1 MARPRTLPDNH
12 FRFST
17 FRKGDSTYVYGY
29 RNEWD
34 PVKKQS
40 RIAKRIYVGTLNEAT
55 GRLRLGKKYL
65 SNHPEY
71 EGKTLYFENRTLV
84 ERSEQDAAEEVQ
96 QREQSWASNNLSYAA
111 TWALWQFASKNRI
124 LQNLQAAFGK
134 QLGTGLLALAVYQ
147 LLDGG
152 AMNGYE
158 DWLPDNWLPVSAP
171 LSSQRISELLAQ
183 VDHEDMV
190 NYFRLRFDRSK
201 QNYQK
206 WLEEIKQKAQK
217 QGSAMPPSTLQKMY
231 MALDS
236 TAISTFSMTIED
248 AAYGHAKQN
257 PELKQINLTLAVDFL
272 NGDVCYAREDEGSI
286 TDKSVYKSILAQ
298 MKSYGFDLDETV
310 LVTDRGYSSLMNL
323 QNLFNTDVS
332 FVAGV
337 PIVEKG
343 LKDKFTKFREA
354 LCDLAFYNSEY
365 EVYCR
370 TIKED
375 WKQNTEAGS
384 VNRDCFVHLYRFPEI
399 ALSQQKQ
406 LLKKIDKV
414 LDKKRD
420 GKVVDRDD
428 WNFAARF
435 ITECKEEQDGK
446 ERKIWEKNLEA
457 LRLWE
462 RTAGCFVIRS
472 DWLEDPIEA
481 LRIYRRR
488 NIVEVAFRQFKVL
501 NGGDRLQ
508 ATQTSYM
515 GKLMVHIIAQ
525 SLRMA
530 ITVQAKK
537 RETQELKLPD
547 NSVEKLLAALKRI
560 RAVRAPTRATWVVEP
575 LTPPAVLTG
584 WQIWISPPE
593 HIYQLSVRLHLYSVL
608 SSRTLLSGLWYSS
621 S

>member
-217 QGSAMPPSTLQKMY
+217 QSSAMPPSTLQKMY

-457 LRLWE
+457 LRLWK

-575 LTPPAVLTG
+575 LTKKAQDMLELLNLPKPPMTFKS
-584 WQIWISPPE
+584 I
-593 HIYQLSVRLHLYSVL
+593 
-608 SSRTLLSGLWYSS
+608 
-621 S
+621 

>member
-1 MARPRTLPDNH
+1 MARPRTLPDDH
-12 FRFST
+12 FCFST

-34 PVKKQS
+34 PEKKQS
-40 RIAKRIYVGTLNEAT
+40 RIAKRIYVGTLNEIT
-55 GRLRLGKKYL
+55 GRVKLGKKYL

-84 ERSEQDAAEEVQ
+84 ERSEQEVAAEVG
-96 QREQSWASNNLSYAA
+96 QRETSWASNNLSYAA

-124 LQNLQAAFGK
+124 LQNLQAVFGK
-134 QLGTGLLALAVYQ
+134 QLGTNLLALAIYQ

-201 QNYQK
+201 ENYQR
-206 WLEEIKQKAQK
+206 WLEEIEQNAKKN
-217 QGSAMPPSTLQKMY
+217 GSVMPPSTMQKMY

-310 LVTDRGYSSLMNL
+310 LVTDRGYSSIMNL
-323 QNLFNTDVS
+323 QSLFNTDVS

-337 PIVEKG
+337 PIAEKG
-343 LKDKFTKFREA
+343 LKDKFAKFREA

-365 EVYCR
+365 DVYCR

-375 WKQNTEAGS
+375 WKQNTEGGS
-384 VNRDCFVHLYRFPEI
+384 IDRTCFVHLYRFPEI

-406 LLKKIDKV
+406 LLKKVDKA
-414 LDKKRD
+414 LDKKRS
-420 GKVVDRDD
+420 GRVVDRDD
-428 WNFAARF
+428 WNFVARF
-435 ITECKEEQDGK
+435 ITERKEEHDGK
-446 ERKIWEKNLEA
+446 EKKIWEKNLEA
-457 LRLWE
+457 LRSWE

-472 DWLEDPIEA
+472 DWLEEPIVA

-501 NGGDRLQ
+501 NGGNRLY

-515 GKLMVHIIAQ
+515 GKLMVHTIAQ

-530 ITVQAKK
+530 ITVQAKR

-547 NSVEKLLAALKRI
+547 NSVEKLLTVLKKV
-560 RAVRAPTRATWVVEP
+560 RAVRAPTRSTWVVEP
-575 LTPPAVLTG
+575 LTKKAQDMLELLNLPKPPMTFKS
-584 WQIWISPPE
+584 I
-593 HIYQLSVRLHLYSVL
+593 
-608 SSRTLLSGLWYSS
+608 
-621 S
+621 

>member
-1 MARPRTLPDNH
+1 MARPRTLPDDH

-29 RNEWD
+29 RNEWN
-34 PVKKQS
+34 PEKKQS
-40 RIAKRIYVGTLNEAT
+40 RIVKRIYVGTLNEIT
-55 GRLRLGKKYL
+55 GRVKPGKKYL

-71 EGKTLYFENRTLV
+71 EGKTLYFENRRLV
-84 ERSEQDAAEEVQ
+84 ERSEQDVAEEVE
-96 QREQSWASNNLSYAA
+96 QREVSWASNNLSYAA
-111 TWALWQFASKNRI
+111 TWALWQFASRNRI
-124 LQNLQAAFGK
+124 LQNLQAVFGK
-134 QLGTGLLALAVYQ
+134 ELGTNLLALAIYQ
-147 LLDGG
+147 LLEGG

-190 NYFRLRFDRSK
+190 NYFRMRFDRSK
-201 QNYQK
+201 ENYQK
-206 WLEEIKQKAQK
+206 WLEGIKQEAKK
-217 QGSAMPPSTLQKMY
+217 KGSDLPPSTLQKMY

-286 TDKSVYKSILAQ
+286 TDKSVYRSVLAQ

-310 LVTDRGYSSLMNL
+310 LVTDRSYSSIMNL
-323 QNLFNTDVS
+323 QSLFNTDVS

-343 LKDKFTKFREA
+343 LKDKFAKFREA

-365 EVYCR
+365 DVYCR

-375 WKQNTEAGS
+375 WKQNTEGGS
-384 VNRDCFVHLYRFPEI
+384 IDRTCFVHLYRFPEI

-406 LLKKIDKV
+406 LLKKVDKV
-414 LDKKRD
+414 LDKKRS
-420 GKVVDRDD
+420 GQVVDRDD
-428 WNFAARF
+428 WNFVARF
-435 ITECKEEQDGK
+435 ITERKEEHDGK
-446 ERKIWEKNLEA
+446 EKKIWEKNLEA
-457 LRLWE
+457 LRFWE
-462 RTAGCFVIRS
+462 RTAGYFVIRS

-508 ATQTSYM
+508 ATQTSYI

-547 NSVEKLLAALKRI
+547 NSVEKLLKALKRV
-560 RAVRAPTRATWVVEP
+560 RAVRTPTRATWVVEP
-575 LTPPAVLTG
+575 L
-584 WQIWISPPE
+584 IE
-593 HIYQLSVRLHLYSVL
+593 
-608 SSRTLLSGLWYSS
+608 
-621 S
+621 

>member
-1 MARPRTLPDNH
+1 MARPRTLPDDH

-29 RNEWD
+29 RNEWN
-34 PVKKQS
+34 PEKKQS
-40 RIAKRIYVGTLNEAT
+40 RIVKRIYVGTLNEIT
-55 GRLRLGKKYL
+55 GRVKPGKKYL

-71 EGKTLYFENRTLV
+71 EGKTLYFENRRLV
-84 ERSEQDAAEEVQ
+84 ERSEQDVAEEVE
-96 QREQSWASNNLSYAA
+96 QREVSWASNNLSYAA
-111 TWALWQFASKNRI
+111 TWALWQFASRNRI
-124 LQNLQAAFGK
+124 LQNLQAVFGK
-134 QLGTGLLALAVYQ
+134 ELGTNLLALAIYQ
-147 LLDGG
+147 LLEGG

-158 DWLPDNWLPVSAP
+158 DWLPDNWLPVSSP

-190 NYFRLRFDRSK
+190 NYFRMRFDRSK
-201 QNYQK
+201 ENYQK
-206 WLEEIKQKAQK
+206 WLEGIKQEAKK
-217 QGSAMPPSTLQKMY
+217 KGSDLPPSTLQKMY

-286 TDKSVYKSILAQ
+286 TDKSVYRSVLAQ

-310 LVTDRGYSSLMNL
+310 LVTDRGYSSIMNL
-323 QNLFNTDVS
+323 QSLFNTDVS

-343 LKDKFTKFREA
+343 LKDKFAKFREA

-365 EVYCR
+365 DVYCR

-375 WKQNTEAGS
+375 WKQNTEGGS
-384 VNRDCFVHLYRFPEI
+384 IDRTCFVHLYRFPEI

-406 LLKKIDKV
+406 LLKKVDKV
-414 LDKKRD
+414 LDKKRS
-420 GKVVDRDD
+420 GQVVDRDD
-428 WNFAARF
+428 WNFVARF
-435 ITECKEEQDGK
+435 ITERKEEHDGK
-446 ERKIWEKNLEA
+446 EKKIWEKNLEA
-457 LRLWE
+457 LRFWE

-472 DWLEDPIEA
+472 DWLEDQIEA

-508 ATQTSYM
+508 ATQTSYI

-547 NSVEKLLAALKRI
+547 NSVEKLLKALKRV
-560 RAVRAPTRATWVVEP
+560 RAVRTPTRATWVVEP
-575 LTPPAVLTG
+575 L
-584 WQIWISPPE
+584 IE
-593 HIYQLSVRLHLYSVL
+593 
-608 SSRTLLSGLWYSS
+608 
-621 S
+621 

>member
-1 MARPRTLPDNH
+1 MARPKTLPDNH

-17 FRKGDSTYVYGY
+17 FRKGDSTYIYGY
-29 RNEWD
+29 RNEWN
-34 PVKKQS
+34 PEKKQS
-40 RIAKRIYVGTLNEAT
+40 RIAKRIYVGTLNEIT
-55 GRLRLGKKYL
+55 GRVKLGKKYL

-71 EGKTLYFENRTLV
+71 EGKTLYFENRSLV
-84 ERSEQDAAEEVQ
+84 ERSEQDVAEQLE
-96 QREQSWASNNLSYAA
+96 QRETSWASNNLSYAA
-111 TWALWQFASKNRI
+111 TWALWQFASKKRI
-124 LQNLQAAFGK
+124 LQNLQAVFGK
-134 QLGTGLLALAVYQ
+134 ELGTNLLALAIYQ

-183 VDHEDMV
+183 VGHEDMV
-190 NYFRLRFDRSK
+190 NYFRMRFDRSK
-201 QNYQK
+201 ENYQK
-206 WLEEIKQKAQK
+206 WLEEIKQEAKK
-217 QGSAMPPSTLQKMY
+217 KDSVMPPSTLQKMY
-231 MALDS
+231 KALDS
-236 TAISTFSMTIED
+236 TAISTYSMTIED

-310 LVTDRGYSSLMNL
+310 LVTDRGYSSIMNL
-323 QNLFNTDVS
+323 QNLFNADVS

-337 PIVEKG
+337 SIVEKG
-343 LKDKFTKFREA
+343 LKDKFAKFREA

-375 WKQNTEAGS
+375 WTQNSEAGS
-384 VNRDCFVHLYRFPEI
+384 INRTCFVHLYRFPEI

-414 LDKKRD
+414 LDKKRS
-420 GKVVDRDD
+420 GRVVDRDD
-428 WNFAARF
+428 WNFVARF
-435 ITECKEEQDGK
+435 ITERKEDHDGK
-446 ERKIWEKNLEA
+446 EKKIWEKNLET
-457 LRLWE
+457 LRSWE

-501 NGGDRLQ
+501 NGADRLQ

-547 NSVEKLLAALKRI
+547 NSVEKLLTALKRV
-560 RAVRAPTRATWVVEP
+560 RAVRTPTRATWVVEP
-575 LTPPAVLTG
+575 LTKKAQDMLELLNLPKPPMTFRS
-584 WQIWISPPE
+584 I
-593 HIYQLSVRLHLYSVL
+593 
-608 SSRTLLSGLWYSS
+608 
-621 S
+621 

>member
-1 MARPRTLPDNH
+1 MARPRTLPDDH

-34 PVKKQS
+34 PEKKQS
-40 RIAKRIYVGTLNEAT
+40 RIAKRIYVGTLNEIT
-55 GRLRLGKKYL
+55 GRVKLGKKYL

-84 ERSEQDAAEEVQ
+84 ERSEQDVAEEVE
-96 QREQSWASNNLSYAA
+96 QRETSWASNNLSYAA

-124 LQNLQAAFGK
+124 LQNLQAVFGK
-134 QLGTGLLALAVYQ
+134 QLGTNLLALAIYQ

-201 QNYQK
+201 ENYQR
-206 WLEEIKQKAQK
+206 WLEEIEQNAKKN
-217 QGSAMPPSTLQKMY
+217 GSVMPPSTMQKMY

-310 LVTDRGYSSLMNL
+310 LVTDRGYSSLLNL

-343 LKDKFTKFREA
+343 LKDKFAKFREA

-365 EVYCR
+365 DVYCR
-370 TIKED
+370 TIKEN
-375 WKQNTEAGS
+375 WKQNTEGGS
-384 VNRDCFVHLYRFPEI
+384 IDRTCFVHLYRFPEI

-406 LLKKIDKV
+406 LLKKVDKV
-414 LDKKRD
+414 LDKKRSRQ
-420 GKVVDRDD
+420 VVDRDD
-428 WNFAARF
+428 WNFVARF
-435 ITECKEEQDGK
+435 ITERKEEHDGK
-446 ERKIWEKNLEA
+446 EKKIWEKNLEA
-457 LRLWE
+457 LRFWE

-515 GKLMVHIIAQ
+515 GKLMMHIIAQ

-547 NSVEKLLAALKRI
+547 NSVEKLLKALKRV
-560 RAVRAPTRATWVVEP
+560 RAVRTATRATWVVEP
-575 LTPPAVLTG
+575 LTKKAQDMLELLNLPKPPMTFRS
-584 WQIWISPPE
+584 I
-593 HIYQLSVRLHLYSVL
+593 
-608 SSRTLLSGLWYSS
+608 
-621 S
+621 

>member
-1 MARPRTLPDNH
+1 MARPRTLPDDH
-12 FRFST
+12 FCFST

-34 PVKKQS
+34 PEKKQS
-40 RIAKRIYVGTLNEAT
+40 RIAKRIYVGTLNKIT
-55 GRLRLGKKYL
+55 GRVKLGKKYL

-84 ERSEQDAAEEVQ
+84 ERSEQEVAAEVG
-96 QREQSWASNNLSYAA
+96 QRETSWASNNLSYAA

-124 LQNLQAAFGK
+124 LQNLQAVFGK
-134 QLGTGLLALAVYQ
+134 QLGTNLLALAIYQ

-183 VDHEDMV
+183 VDHGDMV

-201 QNYQK
+201 ENYQK
-206 WLEEIKQKAQK
+206 WLEELTQNAKKK
-217 QGSAMPPSTLQKMY
+217 GSATAPSTLQKMY

-286 TDKSVYKSILAQ
+286 TDKSVYRSVLAQ

-310 LVTDRGYSSLMNL
+310 LVTDRGYSSIMNL
-323 QNLFNTDVS
+323 QSLFNTDVS

-343 LKDKFTKFREA
+343 LKDKFAKFREA

-365 EVYCR
+365 DVYCR

-375 WKQNTEAGS
+375 WKQNTEGGS
-384 VNRDCFVHLYRFPEI
+384 IDRTCFVHLYRLPEI

-406 LLKKIDKV
+406 LLKKVDKA
-414 LDKKRD
+414 LDKKRS
-420 GKVVDRDD
+420 GRVVDRDD
-428 WNFAARF
+428 WNFVARF
-435 ITECKEEQDGK
+435 ITERKEEHDGK
-446 ERKIWEKNLEA
+446 EKKIWEKNLEA
-457 LRLWE
+457 LRSWE

-501 NGGDRLQ
+501 NGGNRLY

-515 GKLMVHIIAQ
+515 GKLMVHTIAQ

-530 ITVQAKK
+530 ITVQAKR

-547 NSVEKLLAALKRI
+547 NSVEKLLTVLKKV
-560 RAVRAPTRATWVVEP
+560 RAVRAPTRSTWVVEP
-575 LTPPAVLTG
+575 LTKKAQDMLELLNLPKPPMTFKS
-584 WQIWISPPE
+584 I
-593 HIYQLSVRLHLYSVL
+593 
-608 SSRTLLSGLWYSS
+608 
-621 S
+621 

>member
-1 MARPRTLPDNH
+1 MARPRTLPDDH

-29 RNEWD
+29 RNEWN
-34 PVKKQS
+34 PEKKQS
-40 RIAKRIYVGTLNEAT
+40 RIVKRIYVGTLNEIT
-55 GRLRLGKKYL
+55 GRVKPGKKYL

-71 EGKTLYFENRTLV
+71 EGKTLYFENRRLV
-84 ERSEQDAAEEVQ
+84 ERSEQDVAEEVE
-96 QREQSWASNNLSYAA
+96 QREVSWASNNLSYAA
-111 TWALWQFASKNRI
+111 TWALWQFASRNRI
-124 LQNLQAAFGK
+124 LQNLQAVFGK
-134 QLGTGLLALAVYQ
+134 ELGTNLLALAIYQ
-147 LLDGG
+147 LLEGG

-158 DWLPDNWLPVSAP
+158 DWLADNWLPVSAP

-190 NYFRLRFDRSK
+190 NYFRMRFDRSK
-201 QNYQK
+201 ENYQK
-206 WLEEIKQKAQK
+206 WLEGIKQEAKK
-217 QGSAMPPSTLQKMY
+217 KGSDLPPSTLQKMY

-310 LVTDRGYSSLMNL
+310 LVTDRGYSSIMNL

-343 LKDKFTKFREA
+343 LKDKFSKFRET

-365 EVYCR
+365 DVYCR
-370 TIKED
+370 TIKENR
-375 WKQNTEAGS
+375 KQNTEGGS
-384 VNRDCFVHLYRFPEI
+384 IDRTCFVHLYRFPEI

-406 LLKKIDKV
+406 LLKKVDKV
-414 LDKKRD
+414 LDKKRS
-420 GKVVDRDD
+420 GQVVDRDD
-428 WNFAARF
+428 WNFVARF
-435 ITECKEEQDGK
+435 ITERKEEHDGK
-446 ERKIWEKNLEA
+446 EKKIWEKNLEA
-457 LRLWE
+457 LRFWE
-462 RTAGCFVIRS
+462 RTAGYFVIRS

-508 ATQTSYM
+508 ATQTSYI

-547 NSVEKLLAALKRI
+547 NSVEKLLKALKRV
-560 RAVRAPTRATWVVEP
+560 RAVRTPTRATWVVEP
-575 LTPPAVLTG
+575 L
-584 WQIWISPPE
+584 IE
-593 HIYQLSVRLHLYSVL
+593 
-608 SSRTLLSGLWYSS
+608 
-621 S
+621 

>member
-1 MARPRTLPDNH
+1 MARPRTLPDDH

-34 PVKKQS
+34 PEKKQS
-40 RIAKRIYVGTLNEAT
+40 RIAKRIYVGTLNEIT
-55 GRLRLGKKYL
+55 GRVKLGKKYL

-84 ERSEQDAAEEVQ
+84 ERSEQDVAEEVE
-96 QREQSWASNNLSYAA
+96 QRETSWASNNLSYAA

-124 LQNLQAAFGK
+124 LQNLQAVFGK
-134 QLGTGLLALAVYQ
+134 QLGTNLLALAIYQ

-201 QNYQK
+201 ANYQK
-206 WLEEIKQKAQK
+206 WLEEIEQNAKKK
-217 QGSAMPPSTLQKMY
+217 GSDLPPSTLQKMY
-231 MALDS
+231 MTLDS

-272 NGDVCYAREDEGSI
+272 NGEVCYAREDEGLI

-310 LVTDRGYSSLMNL
+310 LVTDRGYSSIMNL

-343 LKDKFTKFREA
+343 LKDKFAKFREA

-365 EVYCR
+365 DVYCR
-370 TIKED
+370 TIKEN
-375 WKQNTEAGS
+375 WKQNTEGGS
-384 VNRDCFVHLYRFPEI
+384 IDRTCFVHLYRFPEI
-399 ALSQQKQ
+399 ALSQQKR
-406 LLKKIDKV
+406 LLKKVDKV
-414 LDKKRD
+414 LDKKRSRQ
-420 GKVVDRDD
+420 VVDRDD
-428 WNFAARF
+428 WNFVARF
-435 ITECKEEQDGK
+435 ITERKEEHDGK
-446 ERKIWEKNLEA
+446 EKKIWEKNLEA
-457 LRLWE
+457 LRFWE

-547 NSVEKLLAALKRI
+547 NSVEKLLKALKRV
-560 RAVRAPTRATWVVEP
+560 RAVRTATRATWVVEP
-575 LTPPAVLTG
+575 LTKKAQDMLELLNLPKPPMTFRS
-584 WQIWISPPE
+584 I
-593 HIYQLSVRLHLYSVL
+593 
-608 SSRTLLSGLWYSS
+608 
-621 S
+621 

>member
-1 MARPRTLPDNH
+1 MARPRTLPDDH

-34 PVKKQS
+34 PEKKQS
-40 RIAKRIYVGTLNEAT
+40 RIAKRIYVGTLNEIT
-55 GRLRLGKKYL
+55 GRVKLGKKYL

-84 ERSEQDAAEEVQ
+84 ERSEQDVAEEVE
-96 QREQSWASNNLSYAA
+96 QRETSWASNNLSYAA

-124 LQNLQAAFGK
+124 LQNLQAVFGK
-134 QLGTGLLALAVYQ
+134 QLGTNLLALAIYQ

-201 QNYQK
+201 ANYQK
-206 WLEEIKQKAQK
+206 WLEEIEQNAKKN
-217 QGSAMPPSTLQKMY
+217 GSVMPPSTMQKMY

-236 TAISTFSMTIED
+236 TAIGTFSMTIED

-286 TDKSVYKSILAQ
+286 TDKSVYKSILAH

-343 LKDKFTKFREA
+343 LKDKFAKFREA

-365 EVYCR
+365 DVYCR

-375 WKQNTEAGS
+375 WKQNTEGGS
-384 VNRDCFVHLYRFPEI
+384 IDRTYFVHLYRFPEI

-406 LLKKIDKV
+406 LLKKVDRA
-414 LDKKRD
+414 LDKKRS
-420 GKVVDRDD
+420 GRVVDRDD

-435 ITECKEEQDGK
+435 ITERKEEHDGK
-446 ERKIWEKNLEA
+446 EKKIWEKNLEA
-457 LRLWE
+457 LRSWE

-501 NGGDRLQ
+501 NGGDRLY

-530 ITVQAKK
+530 MTVQAKR

-547 NSVEKLLAALKRI
+547 NSVEKLLSALKRV
-560 RAVRAPTRATWVVEP
+560 RAVRTPTRATWVVEP
-575 LTPPAVLTG
+575 L
-584 WQIWISPPE
+584 IE
-593 HIYQLSVRLHLYSVL
+593 
-608 SSRTLLSGLWYSS
+608 
-621 S
+621 

>member
-1 MARPRTLPDNH
+1 MARPRTLPDDH
-12 FRFST
+12 FCFST

-34 PVKKQS
+34 PEKKQS
-40 RIAKRIYVGTLNEAT
+40 RIAKRIYVGTLNEIT
-55 GRLRLGKKYL
+55 GRVKLGKKYL

-71 EGKTLYFENRTLV
+71 EGQTLYFENRTLV
-84 ERSEQDAAEEVQ
+84 ERSEQEVAAEVG
-96 QREQSWASNNLSYAA
+96 QRETSWASNNLSYAA

-124 LQNLQAAFGK
+124 LQNLQAVFGK
-134 QLGTGLLALAVYQ
+134 QLGTNLLALAIYQ

-183 VDHEDMV
+183 VDHGDMV

-201 QNYQK
+201 ENYQK
-206 WLEEIKQKAQK
+206 WLEELTQNAKKK
-217 QGSAMPPSTLQKMY
+217 GSGTAPSTLQKMY

-286 TDKSVYKSILAQ
+286 TDKSVYRSVLAQ

-310 LVTDRGYSSLMNL
+310 LVTDRGYSSIMNL
-323 QNLFNTDVS
+323 QSLFNTDVS

-343 LKDKFTKFREA
+343 LKDKFAKFREA

-365 EVYCR
+365 DVYCR

-375 WKQNTEAGS
+375 WKQNTEGGS
-384 VNRDCFVHLYRFPEI
+384 IDRTCFVHLYRFPEI

-406 LLKKIDKV
+406 LLKKVDKA
-414 LDKKRD
+414 LDKKRS
-420 GKVVDRDD
+420 GRVVDRDD
-428 WNFAARF
+428 WNFVARF
-435 ITECKEEQDGK
+435 ITERKEEHDGK
-446 ERKIWEKNLEA
+446 EKKIWEKNLEA
-457 LRLWE
+457 LRSWE

-501 NGGDRLQ
+501 NGGNRLY

-515 GKLMVHIIAQ
+515 GKLMVHTIAQ

-530 ITVQAKK
+530 ITVQAKR

-547 NSVEKLLAALKRI
+547 NSVEKLLTVLKKV
-560 RAVRAPTRATWVVEP
+560 RAVRAPTRSTWVVEP
-575 LTPPAVLTG
+575 LTKKAQDMLELLNLPKPPMTFKSIQNYVTGVTAV
-584 WQIWISPPE
+584 
-593 HIYQLSVRLHLYSVL
+593 
-608 SSRTLLSGLWYSS
+608 
-621 S
+621 

>member
-1 MARPRTLPDNH
+1 MARPRTLPDDH

-34 PVKKQS
+34 PEKKQS
-40 RIAKRIYVGTLNEAT
+40 RIAKRIYVGTLNEIT
-55 GRLRLGKKYL
+55 GRVKLGKKYL

-84 ERSEQDAAEEVQ
+84 ERSEQDVAAEVE
-96 QREQSWASNNLSYAA
+96 QRETSWASNNLSYAA

-124 LQNLQAAFGK
+124 LQNLQAVFGK
-134 QLGTGLLALAVYQ
+134 QLGTNLLALAIYQ

-183 VDHEDMV
+183 VDHGDMV

-201 QNYQK
+201 ENYQK
-206 WLEEIKQKAQK
+206 WLEELTQNAKKK
-217 QGSAMPPSTLQKMY
+217 GSATPPATLQKMY

-286 TDKSVYKSILAQ
+286 TDKSVYRSILAQ

-310 LVTDRGYSSLMNL
+310 LVTDRGYSSIMNL
-323 QNLFNTDVS
+323 QSLFNADVS

-343 LKDKFTKFREA
+343 LKDKFAKFREA

-365 EVYCR
+365 DVYCR

-375 WKQNTEAGS
+375 WKQNTEGS
-384 VNRDCFVHLYRFPEI
+384 SLDRTCFVHLYRFPEI

-406 LLKKIDKV
+406 LLKKVDRA
-414 LDKKRD
+414 LDKKRS
-420 GKVVDRDD
+420 GRVVDRDD
-428 WNFAARF
+428 WNFVARF
-435 ITECKEEQDGK
+435 ITERKEEHDGK
-446 ERKIWEKNLEA
+446 EKKIWEKNLEA
-457 LRLWE
+457 LRSWE

-501 NGGDRLQ
+501 NGGDRLY

-515 GKLMVHIIAQ
+515 GKLMVHTIAQ

-530 ITVQAKK
+530 ITVQAKR

-547 NSVEKLLAALKRI
+547 NSVEKLLTVLKKV
-560 RAVRAPTRATWVVEP
+560 RAVRAPTRSTWVVEP
-575 LTPPAVLTG
+575 LTKKAQDMLELLNLPKPPMTFKS
-584 WQIWISPPE
+584 I
-593 HIYQLSVRLHLYSVL
+593 
-608 SSRTLLSGLWYSS
+608 
-621 S
+621 

>member
-1 MARPRTLPDNH
+1 MARPRTLPDDH
-12 FRFST
+12 FCFST

-34 PVKKQS
+34 PEKKQS
-40 RIAKRIYVGTLNEAT
+40 RIAKRIYVGTLNEIT
-55 GRLRLGKKYL
+55 GRVKLGKKYL

-84 ERSEQDAAEEVQ
+84 ERSEQEVAAEVG
-96 QREQSWASNNLSYAA
+96 QRETSWASNNLSYAA

-124 LQNLQAAFGK
+124 LQNLQAVFGK
-134 QLGTGLLALAVYQ
+134 QLGTNLLALAIYQ

-183 VDHEDMV
+183 VDHGDMV

-201 QNYQK
+201 ANYQK
-206 WLEEIKQKAQK
+206 WLEELTQNAKKK
-217 QGSAMPPSTLQKMY
+217 GSATAPSTLQKMY

-286 TDKSVYKSILAQ
+286 TDKSVYRSVLAQ

-310 LVTDRGYSSLMNL
+310 LVTDRGYSSIMNL
-323 QNLFNTDVS
+323 QSLFNTDVS

-343 LKDKFTKFREA
+343 LKDKFAKFREA

-365 EVYCR
+365 DVYCR

-375 WKQNTEAGS
+375 WKQNTEGGS
-384 VNRDCFVHLYRFPEI
+384 IDRTCFVHLYRFPEI

-406 LLKKIDKV
+406 LLKKVDKA
-414 LDKKRD
+414 LDKKRS
-420 GKVVDRDD
+420 GRVVDRDD
-428 WNFAARF
+428 WNFVARF
-435 ITECKEEQDGK
+435 ITERKEEHDGK
-446 ERKIWEKNLEA
+446 EKKIWEKNLEA
-457 LRLWE
+457 LRSWE

-501 NGGDRLQ
+501 NGGNRLY

-515 GKLMVHIIAQ
+515 GKLMVHTIAQ

-530 ITVQAKK
+530 ITVQAKR

-547 NSVEKLLAALKRI
+547 NSVEKLLTVLKKV
-560 RAVRAPTRATWVVEP
+560 RAVRAPTRSTWVVEP
-575 LTPPAVLTG
+575 LTKNAQDMLELLNLPKPPMTFKS
-584 WQIWISPPE
+584 I
-593 HIYQLSVRLHLYSVL
+593 
-608 SSRTLLSGLWYSS
+608 
-621 S
+621 

>member
-1 MARPRTLPDNH
+1 MARPRTLPDDH
-12 FRFST
+12 FCFST

-34 PVKKQS
+34 PEKKQS
-40 RIAKRIYVGTLNEAT
+40 RIAKRIYVGTLNEIT
-55 GRLRLGKKYL
+55 GRVKLGKKYL

-84 ERSEQDAAEEVQ
+84 ERSEQDVAEEVE
-96 QREQSWASNNLSYAA
+96 QRETSWASNNLSYAA

-124 LQNLQAAFGK
+124 LQNLQAVFGK
-134 QLGTGLLALAVYQ
+134 QLGTNLLALAIYQ

-183 VDHEDMV
+183 VDHGDMV

-201 QNYQK
+201 ENYQK
-206 WLEEIKQKAQK
+206 WLEELTQNAKKK
-217 QGSAMPPSTLQKMY
+217 GSATAPSTLQKMY

-286 TDKSVYKSILAQ
+286 TDKSVYRSVLAQ

-310 LVTDRGYSSLMNL
+310 LVTDRGYSSIMNL
-323 QNLFNTDVS
+323 QSLFNTDVS

-343 LKDKFTKFREA
+343 LKDKFAKFREA

-365 EVYCR
+365 DVYCR

-375 WKQNTEAGS
+375 WKQNTEGGS
-384 VNRDCFVHLYRFPEI
+384 IDRTCFVHLYRFPEI

-406 LLKKIDKV
+406 LLKKVDKA
-414 LDKKRD
+414 LDKKRS
-420 GKVVDRDD
+420 GRVVDRDD
-428 WNFAARF
+428 WNFVARF
-435 ITECKEEQDGK
+435 ITERKEEHDGK
-446 ERKIWEKNLEA
+446 EKKIWEKNLEA
-457 LRLWE
+457 LRSWE

-501 NGGDRLQ
+501 NGGNRLY

-515 GKLMVHIIAQ
+515 GKLMVHTIAQ

-530 ITVQAKK
+530 ITVQAKR

-547 NSVEKLLAALKRI
+547 NSVEKLLTVLKKV
-560 RAVRAPTRATWVVEP
+560 RAVRAPTRSTWVVEP
-575 LTPPAVLTG
+575 L
-584 WQIWISPPE
+584 IE
-593 HIYQLSVRLHLYSVL
+593 
-608 SSRTLLSGLWYSS
+608 
-621 S
+621 

>member
-1 MARPRTLPDNH
+1 MARPRTLPDDH
-12 FRFST
+12 FCFST

-34 PVKKQS
+34 PEKKQS
-40 RIAKRIYVGTLNEAT
+40 RIAKRIYVGTLNEIT
-55 GRLRLGKKYL
+55 GRVKLRKKYL

-84 ERSEQDAAEEVQ
+84 ERSEQEVAAEVG
-96 QREQSWASNNLSYAA
+96 QRETSWASNNLSYAA

-124 LQNLQAAFGK
+124 LQNLQAVFGK
-134 QLGTGLLALAVYQ
+134 QLGTNLLALAIYQ

-183 VDHEDMV
+183 VDHGDMV

-201 QNYQK
+201 ENYQK
-206 WLEEIKQKAQK
+206 WLEELTQNAKKK
-217 QGSAMPPSTLQKMY
+217 GSATAPSTLQKMY

-286 TDKSVYKSILAQ
+286 TDKSVYRSVLAQ

-310 LVTDRGYSSLMNL
+310 LVTDRGYSSIMNL
-323 QNLFNTDVS
+323 QSLFNTDVS

-343 LKDKFTKFREA
+343 LKDKFAKFREA

-365 EVYCR
+365 DVYCR

-375 WKQNTEAGS
+375 WKQNTEGGS
-384 VNRDCFVHLYRFPEI
+384 IDRTCFVHLYRFPEI

-406 LLKKIDKV
+406 LLKKVDKA
-414 LDKKRD
+414 LDKKRS
-420 GKVVDRDD
+420 GRVVDRDD
-428 WNFAARF
+428 WNFVARF
-435 ITECKEEQDGK
+435 ITERKEEHDGK
-446 ERKIWEKNLEA
+446 EKKIWEKNLEA
-457 LRLWE
+457 LRSWE

-501 NGGDRLQ
+501 NGGNRLY

-515 GKLMVHIIAQ
+515 GKLMVHTIAQ

-530 ITVQAKK
+530 ITVQAKR

-547 NSVEKLLAALKRI
+547 NSVEKLLTVLKKV
-560 RAVRAPTRATWVVEP
+560 RAVRAPTRSTWVVEP
-575 LTPPAVLTG
+575 LTKNAQDMLELLNLPKPPMTFKS
-584 WQIWISPPE
+584 I
-593 HIYQLSVRLHLYSVL
+593 
-608 SSRTLLSGLWYSS
+608 
-621 S
+621 

>member
-1 MARPRTLPDNH
+1 MARPRTLPDDH
-12 FRFST
+12 FCFST

-34 PVKKQS
+34 PEKKQS
-40 RIAKRIYVGTLNEAT
+40 RIAKRIYVGTLNEIT
-55 GRLRLGKKYL
+55 GRVKLGKKYL

-84 ERSEQDAAEEVQ
+84 ERSEQEVAAEVG
-96 QREQSWASNNLSYAA
+96 QRETSWASNNLSYAA

-124 LQNLQAAFGK
+124 LQNLQAVFGK
-134 QLGTGLLALAVYQ
+134 QLGTNLLALAIYQ

-152 AMNGYE
+152 AMNGDE

-183 VDHEDMV
+183 VDHGDMV

-201 QNYQK
+201 ENYQK
-206 WLEEIKQKAQK
+206 WLEELTQNAKKK
-217 QGSAMPPSTLQKMY
+217 GSATAPSTLQKMY

-286 TDKSVYKSILAQ
+286 TDKSVYRSVLAQ

-310 LVTDRGYSSLMNL
+310 LVTDRGYSSIMNL
-323 QNLFNTDVS
+323 QSLFNTDVS

-337 PIVEKG
+337 PIAEKG
-343 LKDKFTKFREA
+343 LKDKFAKFREA

-365 EVYCR
+365 DVYCR

-375 WKQNTEAGS
+375 WKQNTEGGS
-384 VNRDCFVHLYRFPEI
+384 IDRTCFVHLYRFPEI

-406 LLKKIDKV
+406 LLKKVDKV
-414 LDKKRD
+414 LDKKRSRQ
-420 GKVVDRDD
+420 VVARDD
-428 WNFAARF
+428 WNFVARF
-435 ITECKEEQDGK
+435 ITERKEEHDGK
-446 ERKIWEKNLEA
+446 EKKIWEKNLEA
-457 LRLWE
+457 LRFWE

-547 NSVEKLLAALKRI
+547 NSVEKLLTVLKKV
-560 RAVRAPTRATWVVEP
+560 RAVRAPTRSTWVVEP
-575 LTPPAVLTG
+575 LTKKAQDMLELLNLPKPPMTFKS
-584 WQIWISPPE
+584 I
-593 HIYQLSVRLHLYSVL
+593 
-608 SSRTLLSGLWYSS
+608 
-621 S
+621 

>member
-1 MARPRTLPDNH
+1 MARPRTLPDDH
-12 FRFST
+12 FCFST

-34 PVKKQS
+34 PEKKQS
-40 RIAKRIYVGTLNEAT
+40 RIAKRIYVGTLNEIT
-55 GRLRLGKKYL
+55 GRVKLGKKYL

-71 EGKTLYFENRTLV
+71 EGKTLYFENRPLV
-84 ERSEQDAAEEVQ
+84 ERSEQDVAEEVE
-96 QREQSWASNNLSYAA
+96 QRETSWASNNLSYAA

-124 LQNLQAAFGK
+124 LQNLQAVFGK
-134 QLGTGLLALAVYQ
+134 QLGTNLLALAIYQ

-183 VDHEDMV
+183 VDHGDMV

-201 QNYQK
+201 ENYQK
-206 WLEEIKQKAQK
+206 WLEELTQNAKKK
-217 QGSAMPPSTLQKMY
+217 GSATAPSTLQKMY

-286 TDKSVYKSILAQ
+286 TDKSVYRSVLAQ

-310 LVTDRGYSSLMNL
+310 LVTDRGYSSIMNL
-323 QNLFNTDVS
+323 QSLFNTDVS

-343 LKDKFTKFREA
+343 LKDKFAKFREA

-365 EVYCR
+365 DVYCR

-375 WKQNTEAGS
+375 WKQNTEGGS
-384 VNRDCFVHLYRFPEI
+384 IDRTCFVHLYRFPEI

-406 LLKKIDKV
+406 LLKKVDKA
-414 LDKKRD
+414 LDKKRS
-420 GKVVDRDD
+420 GRVVDRDD

-435 ITECKEEQDGK
+435 ITERKEEHDGK
-446 ERKIWEKNLEA
+446 EKKIWEKNLEA
-457 LRLWE
+457 LRSWE

-501 NGGDRLQ
+501 NGGNRLY

-515 GKLMVHIIAQ
+515 GKLMVHTIAQ

-530 ITVQAKK
+530 ITVQAKR

-547 NSVEKLLAALKRI
+547 NSVEKLLTVLKKV
-560 RAVRAPTRATWVVEP
+560 RAVRAPTRSTWVVEP
-575 LTPPAVLTG
+575 LTKKAQDMLELLNLPKPPMTFKS
-584 WQIWISPPE
+584 I
-593 HIYQLSVRLHLYSVL
+593 
-608 SSRTLLSGLWYSS
+608 
-621 S
+621 

>member
-1 MARPRTLPDNH
+1 MARPKTLPDNH

-17 FRKGDSTYVYGY
+17 FRKGDSTYIYGY
-29 RNEWD
+29 RNEWN
-34 PVKKQS
+34 PEKKQS
-40 RIAKRIYVGTLNEAT
+40 RIAKRIYVGKVNEIT
-55 GRLRLGKKYL
+55 GRVKLGKKYL

-71 EGKTLYFENRTLV
+71 EGKTLYFENRSLV
-84 ERSEQDAAEEVQ
+84 ERSEQVVAEQLE
-96 QREQSWASNNLSYAA
+96 QRETSWASNNLSYAA
-111 TWALWQFASKNRI
+111 TWALWQFASKKRI
-124 LQNLQAAFGK
+124 LQNLQAVFGK
-134 QLGTGLLALAVYQ
+134 ELGTNLLALAIYQ

-183 VDHEDMV
+183 VGHEDMV
-190 NYFRLRFDRSK
+190 NYFRMRFDRSK
-201 QNYQK
+201 ENYQK
-206 WLEEIKQKAQK
+206 WLEEIKQEAKK
-217 QGSAMPPSTLQKMY
+217 KDSVMPPSTLQKMY

-310 LVTDRGYSSLMNL
+310 LVTDRGYSSIMNL

-337 PIVEKG
+337 SIVEKG
-343 LKDKFTKFREA
+343 LKDKFAKFREA

-375 WKQNTEAGS
+375 WTQNSEAGS
-384 VNRDCFVHLYRFPEI
+384 INRTCFVHLYRFPEI

-414 LDKKRD
+414 LDKKRS
-420 GKVVDRDD
+420 GRVVDRDD
-428 WNFAARF
+428 WNFVARF
-435 ITECKEEQDGK
+435 ITERKEDHDGK
-446 ERKIWEKNLEA
+446 EKKIWEKNLET
-457 LRLWE
+457 LRSWE

-547 NSVEKLLAALKRI
+547 NSVEKLLTALKRV
-560 RAVRAPTRATWVVEP
+560 RAVRTPTRATWVVEP
-575 LTPPAVLTG
+575 LTKKAQDMLELLNLPKPPMTFRS
-584 WQIWISPPE
+584 I
-593 HIYQLSVRLHLYSVL
+593 
-608 SSRTLLSGLWYSS
+608 
-621 S
+621 

>member
-1 MARPRTLPDNH
+1 MARPRTLPDDH

-34 PVKKQS
+34 PEKKQS
-40 RIAKRIYVGTLNEAT
+40 RIAKRIYVGTLNEIT
-55 GRLRLGKKYL
+55 GRVKLGKKYL

-84 ERSEQDAAEEVQ
+84 ERSEQDVAEEVE
-96 QREQSWASNNLSYAA
+96 QRETSWASNNLSYAA

-124 LQNLQAAFGK
+124 LQNLQAVFGK
-134 QLGTGLLALAVYQ
+134 QLGTNLLALAIYQ

-201 QNYQK
+201 ANYQK
-206 WLEEIKQKAQK
+206 WLEEIEQNAKKN
-217 QGSAMPPSTLQKMY
+217 GLVMPPSTMQKMY
-231 MALDS
+231 MVLDS

-248 AAYGHAKQN
+248 AAYGHTKQN

-272 NGDVCYAREDEGSI
+272 NGEVCYAREDEGLI

-310 LVTDRGYSSLMNL
+310 LVTDRGYSSIMNL

-343 LKDKFTKFREA
+343 LKDKFAKFREA

-365 EVYCR
+365 DVYCR

-375 WKQNTEAGS
+375 WKQNTEGGS
-384 VNRDCFVHLYRFPEI
+384 IDRTCFVHLYRFPEI

-406 LLKKIDKV
+406 LLKKVDKA
-414 LDKKRD
+414 LDKKRS
-420 GKVVDRDD
+420 GRVVDRDD
-428 WNFAARF
+428 WNFVARF
-435 ITECKEEQDGK
+435 ITERKEEHDGK
-446 ERKIWEKNLEA
+446 EKKIWEKNLEA
-457 LRLWE
+457 LRFWE

-501 NGGDRLQ
+501 NGGDRLY

-530 ITVQAKK
+530 MTVQAKR

-547 NSVEKLLAALKRI
+547 NSVEKLLSALKRV
-560 RAVRAPTRATWVVEP
+560 RAVRTPTRATWVVEP
-575 LTPPAVLTG
+575 LTKKAQDMLELLNLPKPPMTFKS
-584 WQIWISPPE
+584 I
-593 HIYQLSVRLHLYSVL
+593 
-608 SSRTLLSGLWYSS
+608 
-621 S
+621 

>member
-1 MARPRTLPDNH
+1 MARPRTLPDDH
-12 FRFST
+12 FCFST

-34 PVKKQS
+34 PEKKQS
-40 RIAKRIYVGTLNEAT
+40 RIAKRIYVGTLNEIT
-55 GRLRLGKKYL
+55 GRVKLGKKYL

-84 ERSEQDAAEEVQ
+84 ERSEQEVAAEVG
-96 QREQSWASNNLSYAA
+96 QRETSWASNNLSYAA

-124 LQNLQAAFGK
+124 LQNLQAVFGK
-134 QLGTGLLALAVYQ
+134 QLGTNLLALAIYQ

-183 VDHEDMV
+183 VDHGDMV

-201 QNYQK
+201 ANYQK
-206 WLEEIKQKAQK
+206 WLEELTQNAKKK
-217 QGSAMPPSTLQKMY
+217 GSATAPSTLQKMY

-286 TDKSVYKSILAQ
+286 TDKSVYRSVLAQ

-310 LVTDRGYSSLMNL
+310 LVTDRGYSSIMNL
-323 QNLFNTDVS
+323 QSLFNTDVS

-343 LKDKFTKFREA
+343 LKDKFAKFREA

-365 EVYCR
+365 DVYCR

-375 WKQNTEAGS
+375 WKQNTEGGS
-384 VNRDCFVHLYRFPEI
+384 IDRTCFVHLYRFPEI

-406 LLKKIDKV
+406 LLKKVDKA
-414 LDKKRD
+414 LDKKRS
-420 GKVVDRDD
+420 GRVVDRDD

-435 ITECKEEQDGK
+435 ITERKEEHDGK
-446 ERKIWEKNLEA
+446 EKKIWEKNLEA
-457 LRLWE
+457 LRSWE

-501 NGGDRLQ
+501 NGGNRLY

-515 GKLMVHIIAQ
+515 GKLMVHTIAQ

-530 ITVQAKK
+530 ITVQAKR

-547 NSVEKLLAALKRI
+547 NSVEKLLTVLKKV
-560 RAVRAPTRATWVVEP
+560 RAVRAPTRSTWVVEP
-575 LTPPAVLTG
+575 LTKNAQDMLELLNLPKPPMTFKS
-584 WQIWISPPE
+584 I
-593 HIYQLSVRLHLYSVL
+593 
-608 SSRTLLSGLWYSS
+608 
-621 S
+621 

>member
-1 MARPRTLPDNH
+1 MARPRTLPDDH

-34 PVKKQS
+34 PEKKQS
-40 RIAKRIYVGTLNEAT
+40 RIAKRIYVGTLNEIT
-55 GRLRLGKKYL
+55 GRVKLGKKYL

-84 ERSEQDAAEEVQ
+84 ERSEQDVAEEVE
-96 QREQSWASNNLSYAA
+96 QRETSWASNNLSYAA

-124 LQNLQAAFGK
+124 LQNLQAVFGK
-134 QLGTGLLALAVYQ
+134 QLGTNLLALAIYQ

-201 QNYQK
+201 ANYQK
-206 WLEEIKQKAQK
+206 WLEEIEQNAKKN
-217 QGSAMPPSTLQKMY
+217 GLVMPPSTMQKMY

-248 AAYGHAKQN
+248 AAYGHTKQN

-272 NGDVCYAREDEGSI
+272 NGEVCYAREDEGLI

-310 LVTDRGYSSLMNL
+310 LVTDRGYSSIMNL

-343 LKDKFTKFREA
+343 LKDKFAKFREA

-365 EVYCR
+365 DVYCR

-375 WKQNTEAGS
+375 WKQNTEGGS
-384 VNRDCFVHLYRFPEI
+384 IDRTCFVHLYRFPEI

-406 LLKKIDKV
+406 LLKKVDKA
-414 LDKKRD
+414 LDKKRS
-420 GKVVDRDD
+420 GRVVDRDD
-428 WNFAARF
+428 WNFVARF
-435 ITECKEEQDGK
+435 ITERKEEHDGK
-446 ERKIWEKNLEA
+446 EKKIWEKNLEA
-457 LRLWE
+457 LRFWE

-472 DWLEDPIEA
+472 DWLEDPIQA

-501 NGGDRLQ
+501 NGGDRLY

-530 ITVQAKK
+530 MTVQAKR

-547 NSVEKLLAALKRI
+547 NSVEKLLSALKRV
-560 RAVRAPTRATWVVEP
+560 RAVRTPTRATWVVEP
-575 LTPPAVLTG
+575 L
-584 WQIWISPPE
+584 IE
-593 HIYQLSVRLHLYSVL
+593 
-608 SSRTLLSGLWYSS
+608 
-621 S
+621 

>member
-1 MARPRTLPDNH
+1 MARPRTLPDDH

-34 PVKKQS
+34 PEKKQS
-40 RIAKRIYVGTLNEAT
+40 RIAKRIYVGTLNEIT
-55 GRLRLGKKYL
+55 GRVKLGKKYL

-84 ERSEQDAAEEVQ
+84 ERSEQDVAEEVE
-96 QREQSWASNNLSYAA
+96 QRETSWASNNLSYAA

-124 LQNLQAAFGK
+124 LQNLQAVFRK
-134 QLGTGLLALAVYQ
+134 QLGTNLLALAIYQ

-201 QNYQK
+201 ENYQR
-206 WLEEIKQKAQK
+206 WLEEIEQNAKKN
-217 QGSAMPPSTLQKMY
+217 GSVMPPSTMQKMY

-310 LVTDRGYSSLMNL
+310 LVTDRGYSSLLNL

-343 LKDKFTKFREA
+343 LKDKFAKFREA

-365 EVYCR
+365 DVYCR
-370 TIKED
+370 TIKEN
-375 WKQNTEAGS
+375 WKQNTEGGS
-384 VNRDCFVHLYRFPEI
+384 IDRTCFVHLYRFPEI

-406 LLKKIDKV
+406 LLKKVDKV
-414 LDKKRD
+414 LDKKRSRQ
-420 GKVVDRDD
+420 VVDRDD
-428 WNFAARF
+428 WNFVARF
-435 ITECKEEQDGK
+435 ITERKEEHDGK
-446 ERKIWEKNLEA
+446 EKKIWEKNLEA
-457 LRLWE
+457 LRFWE

-547 NSVEKLLAALKRI
+547 NSVEKLLKALKRV
-560 RAVRAPTRATWVVEP
+560 RAVRTATRATWVVEP
-575 LTPPAVLTG
+575 LTKKAQDMLELLNLPKPPMTFRS
-584 WQIWISPPE
+584 I
-593 HIYQLSVRLHLYSVL
+593 
-608 SSRTLLSGLWYSS
+608 
-621 S
+621 

>member
-217 QGSAMPPSTLQKMY
+217 QSSAMPPSTLQKMY

-472 DWLEDPIEA
+472 DWPEDPIEA

-575 LTPPAVLTG
+575 LTKKAQDMLELLNLPKPPMTFKS
-584 WQIWISPPE
+584 I
-593 HIYQLSVRLHLYSVL
+593 
-608 SSRTLLSGLWYSS
+608 
-621 S
+621 

>member
-1 MARPRTLPDNH
+1 MARPRTLPDDH

-34 PVKKQS
+34 PEKKQS
-40 RIAKRIYVGTLNEAT
+40 RIAKRIYVGTLNEIT
-55 GRLRLGKKYL
+55 GRVKLGKKYL

-84 ERSEQDAAEEVQ
+84 ERSEQDVAEEVE
-96 QREQSWASNNLSYAA
+96 QRETSWASNNLSYAA

-124 LQNLQAAFGK
+124 LQNLQAVFGK
-134 QLGTGLLALAVYQ
+134 QLGTNLLALAIYQ

-201 QNYQK
+201 ENYQR
-206 WLEEIKQKAQK
+206 WLEEIEQNAKKN
-217 QGSAMPPSTLQKMY
+217 GSVMPPSTMQKMY

-310 LVTDRGYSSLMNL
+310 LVTDRGYSSLLNL

-343 LKDKFTKFREA
+343 LKDKFAKFREA

-365 EVYCR
+365 DVYCR
-370 TIKED
+370 TIKEN
-375 WKQNTEAGS
+375 WKQNTEGGS
-384 VNRDCFVHLYRFPEI
+384 IDRTCFVHLYRFPEI

-406 LLKKIDKV
+406 LLKKVDKV
-414 LDKKRD
+414 LDKKRSRQ
-420 GKVVDRDD
+420 VVDRDD
-428 WNFAARF
+428 WNFVARF
-435 ITECKEEQDGK
+435 ITERKEEHDGK
-446 ERKIWEKNLEA
+446 EKKIWEKNLEA
-457 LRLWE
+457 LRFWE

-515 GKLMVHIIAQ
+515 GKLTVHIIAQ

-547 NSVEKLLAALKRI
+547 NSVEKLLKALKRV
-560 RAVRAPTRATWVVEP
+560 RAVRTATRATWVVEP
-575 LTPPAVLTG
+575 LTKKAQDMLELLNLPKPPMTFRS
-584 WQIWISPPE
+584 I
-593 HIYQLSVRLHLYSVL
+593 
-608 SSRTLLSGLWYSS
+608 
-621 S
+621 

>member
-1 MARPRTLPDNH
+1 MARPRTLPDDH

-34 PVKKQS
+34 PEKKQS
-40 RIAKRIYVGTLNEAT
+40 RIAKRIYVGTLNEIT
-55 GRLRLGKKYL
+55 GRVKLGKKYL

-84 ERSEQDAAEEVQ
+84 ERSEQDVAEEVE
-96 QREQSWASNNLSYAA
+96 QRETSWASNNLSYAA

-124 LQNLQAAFGK
+124 LQNLQAVFGK
-134 QLGTGLLALAVYQ
+134 QLGTNLLALAIYQ

-201 QNYQK
+201 ANYQK
-206 WLEEIKQKAQK
+206 WLEEIEQNAKKN
-217 QGSAMPPSTLQKMY
+217 GSLMPPSTMQKMY

-343 LKDKFTKFREA
+343 LKDKFAKFREA

-365 EVYCR
+365 DVYCR

-375 WKQNTEAGS
+375 WKQNTEGGS
-384 VNRDCFVHLYRFPEI
+384 IDRTCFVHLYRSPEI

-406 LLKKIDKV
+406 LLKKVDKV
-414 LDKKRD
+414 LDKKRS
-420 GKVVDRDD
+420 GRVVDRDD
-428 WNFAARF
+428 WNFVARF
-435 ITECKEEQDGK
+435 ITERKEEHDGK
-446 ERKIWEKNLEA
+446 EKKIWEKNLEA
-457 LRLWE
+457 LRSWE

-501 NGGDRLQ
+501 NGGDRLY

-515 GKLMVHIIAQ
+515 GKLMVHTIAQ

-530 ITVQAKK
+530 ITVQAKR
-537 RETQELKLPD
+537 RETLELKLPD
-547 NSVEKLLAALKRI
+547 NSVEKLLTVLKKV
-560 RAVRAPTRATWVVEP
+560 RAVRAPTRSTWVVEP
-575 LTPPAVLTG
+575 LTKKAQDMLELLNLPKPPMTFKS
-584 WQIWISPPE
+584 I
-593 HIYQLSVRLHLYSVL
+593 
-608 SSRTLLSGLWYSS
+608 
-621 S
+621 

>member
-1 MARPRTLPDNH
+1 MARPRTLPDDH

-34 PVKKQS
+34 PEKKQS
-40 RIAKRIYVGTLNEAT
+40 RIAKRIYVGTLNEIT
-55 GRLRLGKKYL
+55 GRVKLGKKYL

-84 ERSEQDAAEEVQ
+84 ERSDQDVAAEVE
-96 QREQSWASNNLSYAA
+96 QRETSWASNNLSYAA

-124 LQNLQAAFGK
+124 LHNLQAVFGK
-134 QLGTGLLALAVYQ
+134 QLGTNLLALAIYQ

-183 VDHEDMV
+183 VDHGDMV

-201 QNYQK
+201 ENYQK
-206 WLEEIKQKAQK
+206 WLEELTQNAKKK
-217 QGSAMPPSTLQKMY
+217 GSATPPSTLKKMY

-310 LVTDRGYSSLMNL
+310 LVTDRGYSSIMNL
-323 QNLFNTDVS
+323 QSLFNTDVS

-343 LKDKFTKFREA
+343 LKDKFAKFREA

-365 EVYCR
+365 DVYCR

-375 WKQNTEAGS
+375 WKQNTEGGS
-384 VNRDCFVHLYRFPEI
+384 IDRTCFVHLYRFPEI

-406 LLKKIDKV
+406 LLKKVDRA
-414 LDKKRD
+414 LDKKR
-420 GKVVDRDD
+420 GGRVVDRDD
-428 WNFAARF
+428 WNFVARF
-435 ITECKEEQDGK
+435 ITERKEEHDGREK
-446 ERKIWEKNLEA
+446 KIWEKNLEA
-457 LRLWE
+457 LRSWE

-501 NGGDRLQ
+501 NGGDRLY

-515 GKLMVHIIAQ
+515 GKLMVHTIAQ

-530 ITVQAKK
+530 ITVQAKR

-547 NSVEKLLAALKRI
+547 NSVEKLLTVLKKV
-560 RAVRAPTRATWVVEP
+560 RAVRAPTRSTWVVEP
-575 LTPPAVLTG
+575 LTKKAQDMLELLNLPKPPMTFKS
-584 WQIWISPPE
+584 I
-593 HIYQLSVRLHLYSVL
+593 
-608 SSRTLLSGLWYSS
+608 
-621 S
+621 

>member
-17 FRKGDSTYVYGY
+17 FRKGESTYVYGY
-29 RNEWD
+29 RNQWD
-34 PVKKQS
+34 PEKKQS
-40 RIAKRIYVGTLNEAT
+40 RIAKRIYVGTLNEIT
-55 GRLRLGKKYL
+55 GRVKLGKKYL

-84 ERSEQDAAEEVQ
+84 ERSEQDVAAEVE
-96 QREQSWASNNLSYAA
+96 QRETSWASNNLSYAA

-124 LQNLQAAFGK
+124 LQNLQAVFGK
-134 QLGTGLLALAVYQ
+134 QLGTNLLALAIYQ

-183 VDHEDMV
+183 VDHGDMV

-201 QNYQK
+201 ENYQK
-206 WLEEIKQKAQK
+206 WLEELTQNAKKK
-217 QGSAMPPSTLQKMY
+217 GSATPPSTLQKMY

-310 LVTDRGYSSLMNL
+310 LVTDRGYSSIMNL

-337 PIVEKG
+337 SIVEKG
-343 LKDKFTKFREA
+343 LKDKFAKFREA

-365 EVYCR
+365 DVYCR

-375 WKQNTEAGS
+375 WKQNTEGGS
-384 VNRDCFVHLYRFPEI
+384 IDRTCFVHLYRFPEI

-406 LLKKIDKV
+406 LLRKV
-414 LDKKRD
+414 DRALDKKRN
-420 GKVVDRDD
+420 GRVVDRDD
-428 WNFAARF
+428 WNFVARF
-435 ITECKEEQDGK
+435 ISERKEERNGK
-446 ERKIWEKNLEA
+446 EMKIWEKNLEA
-457 LRLWE
+457 LRSWE

-530 ITVQAKK
+530 ITVQAKR

-547 NSVEKLLAALKRI
+547 NSVEKLLSALKRV
-560 RAVRAPTRATWVVEP
+560 RAVRTPSRATWVVEP
-575 LTPPAVLTG
+575 LTKKAQDMLELLNLPKPPMTFKS
-584 WQIWISPPE
+584 I
-593 HIYQLSVRLHLYSVL
+593 
-608 SSRTLLSGLWYSS
+608 
-621 S
+621 

>member
-1 MARPRTLPDNH
+1 MARPRTLPDDH

-34 PVKKQS
+34 PEKKQS
-40 RIAKRIYVGTLNEAT
+40 RIAKRIYVGTLNEIT
-55 GRLRLGKKYL
+55 GRVKLGKKYL

-84 ERSEQDAAEEVQ
+84 ERSEQDVAEEVE
-96 QREQSWASNNLSYAA
+96 QRETSWASNNLSYAA

-124 LQNLQAAFGK
+124 LQNLQAVFGK
-134 QLGTGLLALAVYQ
+134 QLGTNLLALAIYQ

-201 QNYQK
+201 ANYQK
-206 WLEEIKQKAQK
+206 WLEEIEQNAKKN
-217 QGSAMPPSTLQKMY
+217 GLVMPPSTMQKMY

-248 AAYGHAKQN
+248 AAYGHTKQN

-272 NGDVCYAREDEGSI
+272 NGEVCYAREDEGLI

-310 LVTDRGYSSLMNL
+310 LVTDRGYSSIMNL

-343 LKDKFTKFREA
+343 LKDKFAKFREA

-365 EVYCR
+365 DVYCR

-375 WKQNTEAGS
+375 WKQNTEGGS
-384 VNRDCFVHLYRFPEI
+384 IDRTCFVHLYRFPEI

-406 LLKKIDKV
+406 LLKKVDKA
-414 LDKKRD
+414 LDKKRS
-420 GKVVDRDD
+420 GRVVDRDD
-428 WNFAARF
+428 WNFVARF
-435 ITECKEEQDGK
+435 ITERKEEHDGK
-446 ERKIWEKNLEA
+446 EKKIWEKNLEA
-457 LRLWE
+457 LRFWE
-462 RTAGCFVIRS
+462 LTAGCFVIRS

-501 NGGDRLQ
+501 NGGDRLY

-530 ITVQAKK
+530 MTVQAKR

-547 NSVEKLLAALKRI
+547 NSVEKLLSALKRV
-560 RAVRAPTRATWVVEP
+560 RAVRTPTRATWVVEP
-575 LTPPAVLTG
+575 LTKKAQDMLELLNLPKPPMTFKS
-584 WQIWISPPE
+584 I
-593 HIYQLSVRLHLYSVL
+593 
-608 SSRTLLSGLWYSS
+608 
-621 S
+621 

>member
-1 MARPRTLPDNH
+1 MARPRTLPDDH

-29 RNEWD
+29 RNEWN
-34 PVKKQS
+34 PEKKQS
-40 RIAKRIYVGTLNEAT
+40 RIVKRIYVGTLNEIT
-55 GRLRLGKKYL
+55 GRVKPGKKYL

-71 EGKTLYFENRTLV
+71 EGKTLYFENRRLV
-84 ERSEQDAAEEVQ
+84 ERSEQDVAEEVE
-96 QREQSWASNNLSYAA
+96 QREVSWASNNLSYAA
-111 TWALWQFASKNRI
+111 TWALWQFASRNRI
-124 LQNLQAAFGK
+124 LQNLQAVFGK
-134 QLGTGLLALAVYQ
+134 ELGTNLLALAIYQ
-147 LLDGG
+147 LLEGG

-190 NYFRLRFDRSK
+190 NYFRMRFDRSK
-201 QNYQK
+201 ENYQK
-206 WLEEIKQKAQK
+206 WLEGIKQEAKK
-217 QGSAMPPSTLQKMY
+217 KGSDLPPSTLQKMY

-286 TDKSVYKSILAQ
+286 TDKSVYRSVLAQ

-310 LVTDRGYSSLMNL
+310 LVTDRGYSSIMNL
-323 QNLFNTDVS
+323 QSLFNTDVS

-343 LKDKFTKFREA
+343 LKDKFAKFREA

-365 EVYCR
+365 DVYCR

-375 WKQNTEAGS
+375 WKQNTEGGS
-384 VNRDCFVHLYRFPEI
+384 IDRTCFVHLYRFPEI

-406 LLKKIDKV
+406 LLKKVDKA
-414 LDKKRD
+414 LDKKRSRR
-420 GKVVDRDD
+420 VVDRDD
-428 WNFAARF
+428 WNFVARF
-435 ITECKEEQDGK
+435 ITERKEEHDGK
-446 ERKIWEKNLEA
+446 EKKIWEKNLEA
-457 LRLWE
+457 LRSWE

-501 NGGDRLQ
+501 NGGDRLY

-525 SLRMA
+525 SLRMVM
-530 ITVQAKK
+530 TVQAKR

-547 NSVEKLLAALKRI
+547 NSVEKLLSALKRV
-560 RAVRAPTRATWVVEP
+560 RAVRTPTRATWVVEP
-575 LTPPAVLTG
+575 L
-584 WQIWISPPE
+584 IE
-593 HIYQLSVRLHLYSVL
+593 
-608 SSRTLLSGLWYSS
+608 
-621 S
+621 

>member
-217 QGSAMPPSTLQKMY
+217 QSSAMPPSTLQKMY

-575 LTPPAVLTG
+575 LTKKPKTC
-584 WQIWISPPE
+584 
-593 HIYQLSVRLHLYSVL
+593 LSF
-608 SSRTLLSGLWYSS
+608 
-621 S
+621 

>member
-1 MARPRTLPDNH
+1 MARPRTLPDDH
-12 FRFST
+12 FCFST

-34 PVKKQS
+34 PEKKQS
-40 RIAKRIYVGTLNEAT
+40 RIAKRIYVGTLNEIT
-55 GRLRLGKKYL
+55 GRVKLGKKYL

-84 ERSEQDAAEEVQ
+84 ERSEQEVAAEVG
-96 QREQSWASNNLSYAA
+96 QRETSWASNNLSYAA

-124 LQNLQAAFGK
+124 LQNLQAVFGK
-134 QLGTGLLALAVYQ
+134 QLGTNLLALAIYQ

-183 VDHEDMV
+183 VDHGDMV

-201 QNYQK
+201 ENYQK
-206 WLEEIKQKAQK
+206 WLEELTQNAKKK
-217 QGSAMPPSTLQKMY
+217 GSATAPSTLQKMY

-286 TDKSVYKSILAQ
+286 TDKSVYRSVLAQ

-310 LVTDRGYSSLMNL
+310 LVTDRGYSSIMNL
-323 QNLFNTDVS
+323 QSLFNTDVS

-343 LKDKFTKFREA
+343 LKDKFAKFREA

-365 EVYCR
+365 DVYCR

-375 WKQNTEAGS
+375 WKQNTEGGS
-384 VNRDCFVHLYRFPEI
+384 IDRTCFVHLYRFPEI

-406 LLKKIDKV
+406 LLKKVDKA
-414 LDKKRD
+414 LDKKRS
-420 GKVVDRDD
+420 GRVVDRDD

-435 ITECKEEQDGK
+435 ITERKEEHDGK
-446 ERKIWEKNLEA
+446 EKKIWEKNLEA
-457 LRLWE
+457 LRSWE

-501 NGGDRLQ
+501 NGGNRLY

-515 GKLMVHIIAQ
+515 GKLMVHTIAQ

-530 ITVQAKK
+530 ITVQAKR

-547 NSVEKLLAALKRI
+547 NSVEKLLTVLKKV
-560 RAVRAPTRATWVVEP
+560 RAVRAPTRSTWVVEP
-575 LTPPAVLTG
+575 LTKNAQDMLELLNLPKPPMTFKS
-584 WQIWISPPE
+584 I
-593 HIYQLSVRLHLYSVL
+593 
-608 SSRTLLSGLWYSS
+608 
-621 S
+621 

>member
-1 MARPRTLPDNH
+1 MARPRTLPDDH
-12 FRFST
+12 FCFST

-34 PVKKQS
+34 PEKKQS
-40 RIAKRIYVGTLNEAT
+40 RIAKRIYVGTLNEIT
-55 GRLRLGKKYL
+55 GRVKLGKKYL

-84 ERSEQDAAEEVQ
+84 ERSEQEVAAEVG
-96 QREQSWASNNLSYAA
+96 QRETSWASNNLSYAA

-124 LQNLQAAFGK
+124 LQNLQAVFGK
-134 QLGTGLLALAVYQ
+134 QLGTNLLALAIYQ

-183 VDHEDMV
+183 VDHGDMV

-201 QNYQK
+201 ANYQK
-206 WLEEIKQKAQK
+206 WLEELTQNAKKK
-217 QGSAMPPSTLQKMY
+217 GSATAPSTLQKMY

-286 TDKSVYKSILAQ
+286 TDKSVYRSVLAQ

-310 LVTDRGYSSLMNL
+310 LVTDRGYSSIMNL
-323 QNLFNTDVS
+323 QSLFNTDVS

-343 LKDKFTKFREA
+343 LKDKFAKFREA

-365 EVYCR
+365 DVYCR

-375 WKQNTEAGS
+375 WKQNTEGGS
-384 VNRDCFVHLYRFPEI
+384 IDRTCFVHLYRFPEI

-406 LLKKIDKV
+406 LLKKVDKA
-414 LDKKRD
+414 LDKKRS
-420 GKVVDRDD
+420 GRVVDRDD
-428 WNFAARF
+428 WNFVARF
-435 ITECKEEQDGK
+435 ITERKEEHDGK
-446 ERKIWEKNLEA
+446 EKKIWEKNLEA
-457 LRLWE
+457 LRSWE

-501 NGGDRLQ
+501 NGGDRLY

-530 ITVQAKK
+530 MTVQAKR

-547 NSVEKLLAALKRI
+547 NSVEKLLTVLKKV
-560 RAVRAPTRATWVVEP
+560 RAVRAPTRSTWVVEP
-575 LTPPAVLTG
+575 L
-584 WQIWISPPE
+584 IE
-593 HIYQLSVRLHLYSVL
+593 
-608 SSRTLLSGLWYSS
+608 
-621 S
+621 

>member
-1 MARPRTLPDNH
+1 MARPRTLPDDH
-12 FRFST
+12 FCFST

-34 PVKKQS
+34 PEKKQS
-40 RIAKRIYVGTLNEAT
+40 RIAKRIYVGTLNEIT
-55 GRLRLGKKYL
+55 GRVKLGKKYL

-84 ERSEQDAAEEVQ
+84 ERSEQEVAAEVG
-96 QREQSWASNNLSYAA
+96 QRETSWASNNLSYAA

-124 LQNLQAAFGK
+124 LQNLQAVFGK
-134 QLGTGLLALAVYQ
+134 QLGTNPLALAIYQ

-183 VDHEDMV
+183 VDHGDMV

-201 QNYQK
+201 ANYQK
-206 WLEEIKQKAQK
+206 WLEELTQNAKKK
-217 QGSAMPPSTLQKMY
+217 GSATAPSTLQKMY

-286 TDKSVYKSILAQ
+286 TDKSVYRSVLAQ

-310 LVTDRGYSSLMNL
+310 LVTDRGYSSIMNL
-323 QNLFNTDVS
+323 QSLFNTDVS

-343 LKDKFTKFREA
+343 LKDKFAKFREA

-365 EVYCR
+365 DVYCR

-375 WKQNTEAGS
+375 WKQNTEGGS
-384 VNRDCFVHLYRFPEI
+384 IDRTCFVHLYRFPEI
-399 ALSQQKQ
+399 ALSRQKQ
-406 LLKKIDKV
+406 LLKKVDKA
-414 LDKKRD
+414 LDKKRS
-420 GKVVDRDD
+420 GRVVDRDD
-428 WNFAARF
+428 WNFVARF
-435 ITECKEEQDGK
+435 ITERKEEHDGK
-446 ERKIWEKNLEA
+446 EKKIWEKNLEA
-457 LRLWE
+457 LRSWE

-501 NGGDRLQ
+501 NGGNRLY

-515 GKLMVHIIAQ
+515 GKLMVHTIAQ

-530 ITVQAKK
+530 ITVQAKR

-547 NSVEKLLAALKRI
+547 NSVEKLLTVLKKV
-560 RAVRAPTRATWVVEP
+560 RAVRAPTRSTWVVEP
-575 LTPPAVLTG
+575 LTKKAQDMLELLNLPKPPMTFKS
-584 WQIWISPPE
+584 I
-593 HIYQLSVRLHLYSVL
+593 
-608 SSRTLLSGLWYSS
+608 
-621 S
+621 